1 MTTKDKP
8 VKIAFVLSAKDAR
21 VLEWQRQRLREH
33 WRAMRHLKEPSLV
46 DAVRTLIY
54 NAVAI
59 LDQTG
64 QLDAEVFDE
73 VETEDDTAK
82 IDP

>member
-21 VLEWQRQRLREH
+21 VLEWQRDRLRQH
-33 WRAMRHLKEPSLV
+33 WRAMRHLKEPTLV
-46 DAVRTLIY
+46 DAARTLIY
-54 NAVAI
+54 NAAAV

-64 QLDAEVFDE
+64 ELYAELYDE
-73 VETEDDTAK
+73 GETEADTAK